1 MANTNDMNTP
11 TKVPCGGFVLGEGLA
26 LSKDGKTLNVTG
38 GGGGGNPNLLIN
50 PSRFPTL
57 ENPEVTESFILCTS
71 EVLDD
76 DGKLKLVLK
85 PPAQGVLY
93 IESNVDYFYYQ
104 DTPYPTNTFL
114 SFWSGRN
121 GTRFDDPENYKT
133 KKMSFSSSSQDPT
146 VNSPAVV
153 DQNGEALFPY
163 RATRSGL
170 LLGSD
175 YPISGAIV
183 ALKSTGSSNNILMKK
198 INCFEEVSFLAITSS
213 NNYIRP
219 IVSADEY
226 KVVDLIA
233 CADNVAGV
241 GIRVGNRFA
250 SRKFFIKSFYDN
262 KVTGFFL
269 TDYDPKEIP
278 EYSADD
284 VYKGL
289 KVDKDGNLQW
299 SSELVLPSSTAN
311 SIKKFRI
318 TVDDTGTIKAT
329 EVTDN

>member
-1 MANTNDMNTP
+1 M
-11 TKVPCGGFVLGEGLA
+11 
-26 LSKDGKTLNVTG
+26 
-38 GGGGGNPNLLIN
+38 IN

-76 DGKLKLVLK
+76 DRELKLVLK
-85 PPAQGVLY
+85 PPAKGVLY

-121 GTRFDDPENYKT
+121 ATHFHDPENYKT
-133 KKMSFSSSSQDPT
+133 KKMSFSQSSQDPT

-153 DQNGEALFPY
+153 DLNGEALFPY
-163 RATRSGL
+163 TATRSGL
-170 LLGSD
+170 LQGSN
-175 YPISGAIV
+175 YPISGVIV
-183 ALKSTGSSNNILMKK
+183 ARKSVASSSANSNILMKK
-198 INCFEEVSFLAITSS
+198 IECFEEVSFLAITSS

-241 GIRVGNRFA
+241 GIRVGNMFA
-250 SRKFFIKSFYDN
+250 SRKFFIKTFYDN

-278 EYSADD
+278 EYNADD

-299 SSELVLPSSTAN
+299 SSELVLPSSTAD
-311 SIKKFRI
+311 STKKFKI
-318 TVDDTGTIKAT
+318 TVDDSGAIKAT

>member
-1 MANTNDMNTP
+1 M
-11 TKVPCGGFVLGEGLA
+11 
-26 LSKDGKTLNVTG
+26 
-38 GGGGGNPNLLIN
+38 IN
-50 PSRFPTL
+50 PSQFPTL

-76 DGKLKLVLK
+76 DGKLKLALN
-85 PPAQGVLY
+85 PPAKGALC

-121 GTRFDDPENYKT
+121 ATYFNDPENYKT
-133 KKMSFSSSSQDPT
+133 KTMLFSQNNQKPT

-163 RATRSGL
+163 TAARNGYL
-170 LLGSD
+170 QGSN
-175 YPISGAIV
+175 YPISGVIV
-183 ALKSTGSSNNILMKK
+183 ALKSAADSNVLMKK
-198 INCFEEVSFLAITSS
+198 IDCFEEVTFLAITSS
-213 NNYIRP
+213 DKYIRP
-219 IVSADEY
+219 IVSADVH

-241 GIRVGNRFA
+241 GIRVGNMFA
-250 SRKFFIKSFYDN
+250 SRKFFIKSFYNN

-284 VYKGL
+284 AYKGL

-299 SSELVLPSSTAN
+299 SSELVLPSST
-311 SIKKFRI
+311 SDSTKKFAI

-329 EVTDN
+329 EVAFNK

>member
-11 TKVPCGGFVLGEGLA
+11 TKVPCGGFVLGEGLT
-26 LSKDGKTLNVTG
+26 LGEDGKTLNVS

-76 DGKLKLVLK
+76 DRELKLVLN
-85 PPAQGVLY
+85 PPAKGVLY
-93 IESNVDYFYYQ
+93 IESNVDYFYYR

-121 GTRFDDPENYKT
+121 ATYFDDPENYKT
-133 KKMSFSSSSQDPT
+133 KKISFDQNDQDPT

-153 DQNGEALFPY
+153 DRNGEALFPY
-163 RATRSGL
+163 TAARNGYL
-170 LLGSD
+170 KGSD

-183 ALKSTGSSNNILMKK
+183 ALKSTASSNILMKK

-219 IVSADEY
+219 IVSADVH

-241 GIRVGNRFA
+241 GIRVGNTFA
-250 SRKFFIKSFYDN
+250 SRKFFIKSFNNN

-299 SSELVLPSSTAN
+299 SSELVLPSSTAD

-329 EVTDN
+329 EVTNN